1 MTKKIVNGKTYNT
14 DTAKELGYQSNGYSR
29 SDFNFCEETLYR
41 KKNGEYFLYGHG
53 GAYSNYGEIY
63 GSHVCGGS
71 KVIPLSEEKAKK
83 WAEENLTAEEYI
95 DIFGGDEEF
104 LSITSDSKQVI
115 TQIPCFSKDET
126 DNILEQL
133 QSEKALTVYKEGKTV
148 AVVVSPE
155 EYQQLLTIK
164 EKHLSA
170 QKPEK

>member
-1 MTKKIVNGKTYNT
+1 M
-14 DTAKELGYQSNGYSR
+14 
-29 SDFNFCEETLYR
+29 
-41 KKNGEYFLYGHG
+41 
-53 GAYSNYGEIY
+53 
-63 GSHVCGGS
+63 
-71 KVIPLSEEKAKK
+71 
-83 WAEENLTAEEYI
+83 
-95 DIFGGDEEF
+95 
-104 LSITSDSKQVI
+104 I

-148 AVVVSPE
+148 AVVVLPE